1 MELKKLLAEISLQT
15 GLLNELL
22 QVLERETVE
31 MGDVDTSAM
40 DLSNRTKEELFVK
53 IAGQTPILQ
62 QAVSAQAVCVGLPVS
77 ASLGEIAE
85 CIAKRGN
92 RELLTKQ
99 QQIHRTAERI
109 RQVSALNVEIAERFS
124 SSVTSTLGLIMRLV
138 NQSNIYGA
146 SGGYQQ
152 RPASAVMVNR
162 EA

>member
-1 MELKKLLAEISLQT
+1 MELKKLIAEISLQAA
-15 GLLNELL
+15 LLDELL

-31 MGDVDTSAM
+31 MGDVNISAM
-40 DLSNRTKEELFVK
+40 DLSNRTKEELFAK

-62 QAVSAQAVCVGLPVS
+62 QAISAHAVCEGLPVS
-77 ASLGEIAE
+77 ASLGELAK
-85 CIAKRGN
+85 CIAKRGD

-124 SSVTSTLGLIMRLV
+124 SSVTSTLGLISRLI
-138 NQSNIYGA
+138 NQSNIYGS
-146 SGGYQQ
+146 SGGFLRQ
-152 RPASAVMVNR
+152 PAGAVIINR